1 MKSSAFPEKGLAMPV
16 VPFVAD
22 AAFDAG
28 ETRLLGE
35 AFEAAWQVVQRSG
48 SALADETHAAS
59 TRALLAKRVIEMGRR
74 GERDHNRLVEAALH
88 HVAESRSASDIAASA
103 YAGLSVSLTQG
114 R

>member
-1 MKSSAFPEKGLAMPV
+1 MPV
-16 VPFVAD
+16 VPFLTD

-35 AFEAAWQVVQRSG
+35 AFEAAWQVIERSG
-48 SALADETHAAS
+48 STLADETHAAS

-74 GERDHNRLVEAALH
+74 GERDHNRLVEAALLH
-88 HVAESRSASDIAASA
+88 LAKSNSAPDITISA
-103 YAGLSVSLTQG
+103 YAASPVSLTQG

>member
-1 MKSSAFPEKGLAMPV
+1 MPV
-16 VPFVAD
+16 VPFLAD

-35 AFEAAWQVVQRSG
+35 AFEAAWQAIQRSG
-48 SALADETHAAS
+48 STLADETQAAS

-74 GERDHNRLVEAALH
+74 GERDHNRLVEAALLH
-88 HVAESRSASDIAASA
+88 LAKSRSVSDIATPA
-103 YAGLSVSLTQG
+103 YAGLPVSLSQG